1 MNILLV
7 HNSLNDSTSVSGV
20 LKHYALMAKE
30 WIAQGHR
37 VDFLVATAG
46 FPQVADLCPRA
57 GRVSSDR
64 WFNAS
69 KYIDQTWR
77 YFPAYGWR
85 LMNAHLL
92 TLPCRYDIVYASNF
106 LIFEVYAAWII
117 ARRQGARLVVKMQ
130 HVLHSQP
137 KRSGL
142 FDRLFLWSERIAA
155 RIAHRHADV
164 LMCLSDVVG
173 RDYRRL
179 AEELGLKPTQ
189 VTTVG
194 CGLDF
199 AEIDATP
206 SVETRYEVVFLG
218 RMHEQKGVLE
228 LPEVWRQ
235 VREACPKARLI
246 VIGEGPQRGE
256 TQRRFEALG
265 IAESATFVGGVP
277 ELRKNELLAAS
288 RIGLSLSYEEGWGL
302 SVTEYL
308 AAGLPVVAYRL
319 PVFAS
324 EFEGHLE
331 LWPLGDTSKVAAAII
346 RWISEPDAC
355 LEQGERGRAFVRRF
369 DYRSVAAEELA
380 LMANGMP
387 AEVPGS

>member
-1 MNILLV
+1 
-7 HNSLNDSTSVSGV
+7 
-20 LKHYALMAKE
+20 
-30 WIAQGHR
+30 
-37 VDFLVATAG
+37 
-46 FPQVADLCPRA
+46 
-57 GRVSSDR
+57 
-64 WFNAS
+64 
-69 KYIDQTWR
+69 
-77 YFPAYGWR
+77 
-85 LMNAHLL
+85 
-92 TLPCRYDIVYASNF
+92 
-106 LIFEVYAAWII
+106 
-117 ARRQGARLVVKMQ
+117 
-130 HVLHSQP
+130 
-137 KRSGL
+137 
-142 FDRLFLWSERIAA
+142 
-155 RIAHRHADV
+155 
-164 LMCLSDVVG
+164 MCLSDVVG